1 MEPPE
6 EVRQWVSE
14 LVGLAPEESRLSR
27 PLEAW
32 AILGPALAAVHEATV
47 PVETEPATQM
57 VFPGLEGPQSE
68 GSRGG
73 RQ

>member
-6 EVRQWVSE
+6 EVRRWISE
-14 LVGLAPEESRLSR
+14 LVGVAPEGDRLSR

-32 AILGPALAAVHEATV
+32 AVLGPALAAVHGATI

-57 VFPGLEGPQSE
+57 VFPELEGPQSE
-68 GSRGG
+68 GGRGN
-73 RQ
+73 QQ